1 MGERAGVSCNV
12 KKRGGKGRLGRENR
26 VFERTER
33 GSGEQGHG
41 KDSQC
46 GGEQG
51 DADERIVV

>member
-12 KKRGGKGRLGRENR
+12 KKRGRKGRLGRENR

-46 GGEQG
+46 GGE
-51 DADERIVV
+51 